1 MKCLPLTVAAFTT
14 MLTVPF
20 AKAEP
25 AGSGDTTVRVPVVFS
40 GGHETDPR
48 DGGRPVVLIAAGLG
62 VPPEVFRETFS
73 HVRPARAGTEPE
85 PEQVRENKAALLAG
99 LGKYGVTND
108 ELDAVSNYYRYVRS
122 RGELWPVQP
131 ATANALVRNG
141 VVTGYEI
148 ISGGSGYTS
157 PPTVTVANVTG
168 APAAVELSF
177 GKDLKRNG
185 AIAAIKVAPVAAK

>member
-1 MKCLPLTVAAFTT
+1 MNCHRLTIAAITT

-25 AGSGDTTVRVPVVFS
+25 AGSGDTTARVPVVFS

-108 ELDAVSNYYRYVRS
+108 ELDAVSNYYRYVRG

-168 APAAVELSF
+168 APAAAELSF
-177 GKDLKRNG
+177 GKDLKLNG